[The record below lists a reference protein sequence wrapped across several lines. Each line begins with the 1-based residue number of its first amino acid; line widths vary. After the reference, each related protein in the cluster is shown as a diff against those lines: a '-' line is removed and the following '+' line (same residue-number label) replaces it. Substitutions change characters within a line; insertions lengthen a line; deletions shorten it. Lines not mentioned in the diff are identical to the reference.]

1 MTPPSLRRIK
11 TNVGKRSDCEQ
22 KAVRPALVK
31 RVSRGINYFTG
42 EMKFRSV
49 IAKPEKRKSSLR
61 RTDMSPIPA

>member
-11 TNVGKRSDCEQ
+11 TNAGKRSDYEQ
-22 KAVRPALVK
+22 KAVKPALVK

-42 EMKFRSV
+42 EMKFRNV
-49 IAKPEKRKSSLR
+49 IAKPENRKSSLK